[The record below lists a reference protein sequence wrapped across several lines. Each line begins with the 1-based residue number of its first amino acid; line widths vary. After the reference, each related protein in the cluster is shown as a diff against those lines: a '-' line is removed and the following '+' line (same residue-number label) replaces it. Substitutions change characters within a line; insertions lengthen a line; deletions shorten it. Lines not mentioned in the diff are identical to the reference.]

1 MVPGVVVDLFM
12 HKASPTRAIKAL
24 SFIEEEDTS
33 IKASWTTQRFRPPQ
47 KPFWRQNII
56 KRQLFAV
63 FFQKNLKVCQ
73 KAPI

>member
-33 IKASWTTQRFRPPQ
+33 IKAS
-47 KPFWRQNII
+47 
-56 KRQLFAV
+56 
-63 FFQKNLKVCQ
+63 
-73 KAPI
+73 